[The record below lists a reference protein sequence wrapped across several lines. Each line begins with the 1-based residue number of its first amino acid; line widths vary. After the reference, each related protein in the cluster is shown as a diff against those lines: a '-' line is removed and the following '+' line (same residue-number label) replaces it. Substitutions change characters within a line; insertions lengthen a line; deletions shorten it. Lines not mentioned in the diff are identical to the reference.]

1 MSKVFKKLTINK
13 EVVIRVNDN
22 QMNRLWGGY
31 DGGPTGP
38 TEHFCTFTCPGPLYT
53 CDATCGFCPNT
64 DINDCPN
71 HSQVGSG
78 CDAET
83 CGWAYTCNG
92 K

>member
-31 DGGPTGP
+31 GDTDV
-38 TEHFCTFTCPGPLYT
+38 FCTNFITCTCPVRTDYCPIIP
-53 CDATCGFCPNT
+53 PNT
-64 DINDCPN
+64 DVNECPN